1 MKNKVKLFTVLILL
15 SLTMLLSF
23 AFPRTKYVG
32 TNFISALEVPYE
44 FTKWEGQDVSKKL
57 NINTADT
64 TFNFINKALANQ
76 YINSKGESLLF
87 IILDAGNFHHPKVC
101 FTGAGYKIKE
111 LDDTEFHTPDRRF
124 KAHTLFTERGGK
136 SSLSFYWIVID
147 KKVAHAWIEQKF
159 KQLYFSMLNK
169 QRVGLMVRLDI
180 PAKEDNIEDAIV
192 LARKF
197 ITDLSQMLQPEHA
210 DYIFGGN
217 RM

>member
-1 MKNKVKLFTVLILL
+1 MKDKVKTFTVLILL

-32 TNFISALEVPYE
+32 TNFISELEIPYT
-44 FTKWEGQDVSKKL
+44 FTEWQGQDVTKKL
-57 NINTADT
+57 NINTANT
-64 TFNFINKALANQ
+64 NFNFINEAVANQ

-111 LDDTEFHTPDRRF
+111 LDDTEFHTPDRSF
-124 KAHTLFTERGGK
+124 KAHTLFTERGNE

-169 QRVGLMVRLDI
+169 QRVGLMVRLDV
-180 PAKEDNIEDAIV
+180 PAKEDNIEEAML
-192 LARKF
+192 LAKRF
-197 ITDLSQMLQPEHA
+197 VSDLGQTLKPEQA
-210 DYIFGGN
+210 GYIWGGN
-217 RM
+217 RL